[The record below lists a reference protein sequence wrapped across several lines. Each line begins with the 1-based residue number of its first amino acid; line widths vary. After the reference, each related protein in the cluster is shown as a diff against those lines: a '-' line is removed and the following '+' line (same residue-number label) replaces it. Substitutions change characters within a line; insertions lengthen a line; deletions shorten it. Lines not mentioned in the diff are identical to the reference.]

1 MSDDNRFTFMNSQ
14 GLKEVMLLQASMTDF
29 AYSTHAHEE
38 YSIGVTLTGRQDFYT
53 QGTFHKS
60 HPGQIMVFNPGDAHD
75 GESGDDTTLTY
86 SMLYIHPEQFKPYL
100 TALEVANPEQ
110 FRIQD
115 AVFSDLEVQDKILR
129 LARLIELKTATSSE
143 YESLLFE
150 LTEQLVRYQSQQPL
164 MAETRRQLLLERA
177 KEYLQ
182 DHYQDEVSL
191 DDLCRVACMSKYHF
205 LRCFK
210 AYTGM
215 TPHQYWL
222 NVRIHRGQQAL
233 RSGVPVLDV
242 MSELGFNDLSHFNR
256 RFKPVFGMTPR
267 QYQQLILAR

>member
-1 MSDDNRFTFMNSQ
+1 MSDENRFTFMNSQ
-14 GLKEVMLLQASMTDF
+14 GLEDVMLLNASMTDF

-53 QGTFHKS
+53 QGAFHKS

-75 GESGDDTTLTY
+75 GESGEDTALTY
-86 SMLYIHPEQFKPYL
+86 SMLYIHPEQLAPYL
-100 TALEVANPEQ
+100 EALNVHSPEQ

-115 AVFSDLEVQDKILR
+115 AVFSDLAVQDKILR
-129 LARLIELKTATSSE
+129 LARLIELKTGTSSE

-150 LTEQLVRYQSQQPL
+150 LSEQLVRYQSNQPL
-164 MAETRRQLLLERA
+164 FAESRRQQLLERA
-177 KEYLQ
+177 KDYLQ

-191 DDLCRVACMSKYHF
+191 DDLCQVACMSKYHF

-242 MSELGFNDLSHFNR
+242 VSELGFNDLSHFNR

>member
-1 MSDDNRFTFMNSQ
+1 MSEDNQFKFINSD
-14 GLKEVMLLQASMTDF
+14 GVDHLMLLHASMTDF

-38 YSIGVTLTGRQDFYT
+38 YSIGVTLSGRQDFYAH
-53 QGTFHKS
+53 GAFHHS

-75 GESGDDTTLTY
+75 GESGADAVLNY
-86 SMLYIHPEQFKPYL
+86 SMLYVHPDQLVPSLE
-100 TALEVANPEQ
+100 ALNVTSPEL

-115 AVFSDLEVQDKILR
+115 AVFNDPLVKQKIMR
-129 LARLIELKTATSSE
+129 LAQLIELNHATVSE

-150 LTEQLVRYQSQQPL
+150 LTEQLVRYQSKQSLLP
-164 MAETRRQLLLERA
+164 ETRRQRLLDQA

-182 DHYQDEVSL
+182 EHYQEEVSL
-191 DDLCRVACMSKYHF
+191 DDLCQVACMSKYHF
-205 LRCFK
+205 LRSFK

-222 NVRIHRGQQAL
+222 NVRIHRGKQAL
-233 RSGVPVLDV
+233 RAGVSV
-242 MSELGFNDLSHFNR
+242 MNVVDQLGFNDLSHFNR

-267 QYQQLILAR
+267 QYQRLLLAR